1 MKTNAGTSR
10 FGFAVV
16 LALLLGAP
24 AMASLFACGGPP
36 AQAKPPAPSLDDSA
50 SPSASAA
57 SSGPTASPAAAD
69 AYAALEAKDFVKARA
84 KGEEALKANP
94 TDAIAHLVLGVCDE
108 ADKNVDGA
116 ITHYEAALKS
126 DPKNLAA
133 CVNFS
138 AILIDRK
145 EWDRAAEV
153 ARKGLTNAKAS
164 WELYANL
171 GWALRGKGDHDKAAK
186 AFGNAGKL
194 NPKDPD
200 LQLRRGQEL
209 LAQKE
214 PDKEGASKAFRE
226 AISLATG
233 AADQDGVLAEAGVG
247 LGQAGDPSACAT
259 ALGKLKDPSPE
270 QLRERAVCKHVAKD
284 LAGSRADLDAAI
296 KKKPTAQ
303 MHWSAAAYAM
313 EAGDD
318 KSCKSHLADMA
329 KLATTDED
337 KAKAAKAPQL
347 CKKK

>member
-10 FGFAVV
+10 FGFAAMLV
-16 LALLLGAP
+16 AAP
-24 AMASLFACGGPP
+24 AMAALFACGGPQ
-36 AQAKPPAPSLDDSA
+36 QAKPPAPSLDDSA
-50 SPSASAA
+50 SSGSPSASAA

-108 ADKNVDGA
+108 SDKNVDGA

-133 CVNFS
+133 AVNLS
-138 AILIDRK
+138 AILVDRK

-214 PDKEGASKAFRE
+214 PDKEGALKAFRE
-226 AISLATG
+226 AISLAT
-233 AADQDGVLAEAGVG
+233 ADDGVLAEAGVG

>member
-10 FGFAVV
+10 FGFAAMLV
-16 LALLLGAP
+16 LLVGMP
-24 AMASLFACGGPP
+24 SMAALFACGSPQ
-36 AQAKPPAPSLDDSA
+36 QAKPPAPSLDDSA
-50 SPSASAA
+50 SASASAA

-69 AYAALEAKDFVKARA
+69 AYAALEAKDFAKARA
-84 KGEEALKANP
+84 KADEALKANP

-108 ADKNVDGA
+108 SDKNVDGA
-116 ITHYEAALKS
+116 IAHYEAALKS

-133 CVNFS
+133 AVNFS
-138 AILIDRK
+138 AILVDRK
-145 EWDRAAEV
+145 EFDRAAEV
-153 ARKGLTNAKAS
+153 ARKGLATAKAS

-214 PDKEGASKAFRE
+214 PDKEGALKAFRE
-226 AISLATG
+226 AISLAAT
-233 AADQDGVLAEAGVG
+233 DDGVLAEAGVG

-313 EAGDD
+313 EAGDE
-318 KSCKSHLADMA
+318 KSCKGHLADMA

>member
-16 LALLLGAP
+16 LALLVGLP

-36 AQAKPPAPSLDDSA
+36 AQAKPPTPSLDDSA
-50 SPSASAA
+50 SASAA
-57 SSGPTASPAAAD
+57 ASGPTASPAAAD
-69 AYAALEAKDFVKARA
+69 AYAALEAKDYAKARA

-116 ITHYEAALKS
+116 IGHYEAALKS

-133 CVNFS
+133 AVNLS
-138 AILIDRK
+138 AILVDRK
-145 EWDRAAEV
+145 EFDRAAEV
-153 ARKGLTNAKAS
+153 ARKGLATAKAS

-200 LQLRRGQEL
+200 PQLRRGQEL

-214 PDKEGASKAFRE
+214 PDKEGAAKAFRE
-226 AISLATG
+226 AISLAGG
-233 AADQDGVLAEAGVG
+233 ASGDDGVLAEAGVG
-247 LGQAGDPSACAT
+247 LGQAGDASGCAT
-259 ALGKLKDPSPE
+259 ALGKLKEPSPE

-284 LAGSRADLDAAI
+284 LAGARADLDAAI
-296 KKKPTAQ
+296 KKKANAQ

-318 KSCKSHLADMA
+318 KACKSHLADMA
-329 KLATTDED
+329 KLATTDDD